1 MNIIANSAALTTTV
15 FGITGLLAVGL
26 AIYWLFNKQARLRD
40 LAELRKKLDELE
52 PSDPEYG
59 AVRALHTSM
68 VIDAERWGFFHSD
81 SGSDGHS
88 GSTHHGGSDHSGG
101 DSGGGGD
108 HH

>member
-1 MNIIANSAALTTTV
+1 MNIIANSAALTITV
-15 FGITGLLAVGL
+15 FGIAGLLAVGL

-40 LAELRKKLDELE
+40 LAGLRRKLDELE

-59 AVRALHTSM
+59 DVRALYTSM
-68 VIDAERWGFFHSD
+68 VIDAERWGFFRSD
-81 SGSDGHS
+81 SGSDGHG
-88 GSTHHGGSDHSGG
+88 GSAHHSGSDHSGG